1 MSFSNATNLYTPPK
15 TGSLFAVIKF
25 SPTPN
30 KSILASC
37 SINDFIKLANKTRYS
52 YYPVLNKRGKCNG
65 IIRFSDVGFRSKKNV
80 ILVDHNSYEQSAI
93 GLEEANI
100 LEIIDH
106 HNIGTIGT
114 NMPISFRNMPVGS
127 TNTIL
132 YTIFKENNIPE
143 DDYEVVL
150 SDNNVRI
157 TYNKKYDSIEEYL
170 LNSRVYHELI
180 DEIQFNKSNNYID
193 LYVNQK
199 LKVSND
205 NGIKMNGTNLVDL
218 DVLQINIENP
228 FDVNFSNA
236 EIVNDNVYTW
246 TIKKGDTEKKIQ
258 MQFKPSLNIF
268 PYKQVAVLST
278 VIVCILIIIFT
289 IYGRYKK
296 RQKI

>member
-1 MSFSNATNLYTPPK
+1 M
-15 TGSLFAVIKF
+15 
-25 SPTPN
+25 
-30 KSILASC
+30 
-37 SINDFIKLANKTRYS
+37 
-52 YYPVLNKRGKCNG
+52 
-65 IIRFSDVGFRSKKNV
+65 
-80 ILVDHNSYEQSAI
+80 
-93 GLEEANI
+93 
-100 LEIIDH
+100 
-106 HNIGTIGT
+106 
-114 NMPISFRNMPVGS
+114 
-127 TNTIL
+127 
-132 YTIFKENNIPE
+132 
-143 DDYEVVL
+143 VL

-170 LNSRVYHELI
+170 LNSKVYHELI

>member
-1 MSFSNATNLYTPPK
+1 MNKKLKIFIIGILLILVTGCSGNYNLK
-15 TGSLFAVIKF
+15 
-25 SPTPN
+25 
-30 KSILASC
+30 
-37 SINDFIKLANKTRYS
+37 INDDMSIDEELYLTIDNTNNTYTKT
-52 YYPVLNKRGKCNG
+52 LK
-65 IIRFSDVGFRSKKNV
+65 
-80 ILVDHNSYEQSAI
+80 
-93 GLEEANI
+93 
-100 LEIIDH
+100 
-106 HNIGTIGT
+106 
-114 NMPISFRNMPVGS
+114 
-127 TNTIL
+127 
-132 YTIFKENNIPE
+132 IFKENNIPE
-143 DDYEVVL
+143 KDYEVVL

-157 TYNKKYDSIEEYL
+157 TYNKKYDSMEEYIL
-170 LNSRVYHELI
+170 DSKIYHELI

>member
-1 MSFSNATNLYTPPK
+1 MNKKLKIFIIGILLILVTGCSGNYNLK
-15 TGSLFAVIKF
+15 I
-25 SPTPN
+25 N
-30 KSILASC
+30 DDM
-37 SINDFIKLANKTRYS
+37 SINEELYLTIDNSNNAYTKTLKL
-52 YYPVLNKRGKCNG
+52 
-65 IIRFSDVGFRSKKNV
+65 
-80 ILVDHNSYEQSAI
+80 
-93 GLEEANI
+93 
-100 LEIIDH
+100 
-106 HNIGTIGT
+106 
-114 NMPISFRNMPVGS
+114 
-127 TNTIL
+127 
-132 YTIFKENNIPE
+132 FKENNIPE

-170 LNSRVYHELI
+170 LNSKVYHELI

>member
-1 MSFSNATNLYTPPK
+1 M
-15 TGSLFAVIKF
+15 
-25 SPTPN
+25 N
-30 KSILASC
+30 KRLKIFIISILLILVTGC
-37 SINDFIKLANKTRYS
+37 SGNYNIKINDDMSIDEELYLTIDSSNNAYTKT
-52 YYPVLNKRGKCNG
+52 LK
-65 IIRFSDVGFRSKKNV
+65 
-80 ILVDHNSYEQSAI
+80 
-93 GLEEANI
+93 
-100 LEIIDH
+100 
-106 HNIGTIGT
+106 
-114 NMPISFRNMPVGS
+114 
-127 TNTIL
+127 
-132 YTIFKENNIPE
+132 IFKENNIPE
-143 DDYEVVL
+143 KDYEVVL

-157 TYNKKYDSIEEYL
+157 TYNKKYNSIEEYL
-170 LNSRVYHELI
+170 LDSKIYHELI
-180 DEIQFNKSNNYID
+180 DEIQFNKSNDYID

-199 LKVSND
+199 LKLSND
-205 NGIKMNGTNLVDL
+205 NVIKTNGTNLTDL

>member
-1 MSFSNATNLYTPPK
+1 MNKKLKIFIIGILLILVTGCSGNYNLK
-15 TGSLFAVIKF
+15 I
-25 SPTPN
+25 N
-30 KSILASC
+30 DDM
-37 SINDFIKLANKTRYS
+37 SINEELYLTIDNSNNAYTKT
-52 YYPVLNKRGKCNG
+52 LK
-65 IIRFSDVGFRSKKNV
+65 
-80 ILVDHNSYEQSAI
+80 
-93 GLEEANI
+93 
-100 LEIIDH
+100 
-106 HNIGTIGT
+106 
-114 NMPISFRNMPVGS
+114 
-127 TNTIL
+127 
-132 YTIFKENNIPE
+132 IFKENNIPE

-170 LNSRVYHELI
+170 LNSKVYHELI

-268 PYKQVAVLST
+268 PYKQLAVLST